1 MATELLAIG
10 TGATSSSDVV
20 LAAGSQMTV
29 ALKDV
34 AGPEVFGGRVKVQLK
49 ADNGEYFDVDELYA
63 PNRGALVIVGAGTYR
78 FTRITESPSCGVFR
92 D

>member
-1 MATELLAIG
+1 MATEVLAIG
-10 TGATSSSDVV
+10 TGATSSADVT
-20 LAAGSQMTV
+20 LASGAQMTV

-49 ADNGEYFDVDELYA
+49 ADNNEYFDVDELTA
-63 PNRGALVIVGAGTYR
+63 PGRHALVIIGAGTYR
-78 FTRITESPSCGVFR
+78 FTRILESPSCGVFR